1 MRRIKYFLLLC
12 FLWICCLVPS
22 RQAKADIQTPDS
34 LEDLQWDYKHEV
46 SYIGRGWIQSTC
58 VTDQYI
64 ICFQNKNNKNSKPD
78 TLIAFYKN
86 DTDAQGNPVV
96 QYSYAMHVTEMDYE
110 HGNGMTYNPNTN
122 EIYITTGPLVNKE
135 NSGNIYVVDGD
146 TLMYK
151 RTIKMGDGSI
161 NYNFIAYSEDRNQY
175 ILQTDG
181 TGGEIFH
188 IADENFNIVD
198 TIEDLPDLGDRFF
211 QDFCVSGDYILSISH
226 SGTVRNEN
234 YVEVYSISQK
244 AYLGN
249 YYLNLSGGER
259 KQEVESICE
268 ISPGVLVVAA
278 GISDPRRLRFYEAKV
293 PAIFDIQTQVIN
305 GTITESTSS
314 APGDQD
320 YTVSFEP
327 EKNYELTD
335 LLVDGEPVDF
345 EPDQREYTFEGL
357 DGDHTIEAIFGKI
370 PKYKITTKVEHGTI
384 TKSKKV
390 YRDRS
395 FKVSYTPDTHYELSA
410 ILIDGQEIELE
421 GYENGYEFTNI
432 QGKHTIEVRF
442 SEIPSWKI
450 TTKVKNGQITESV
463 NKAYRDTTQAV
474 SYEPDEDY
482 MLFSV
487 KVDGER
493 VDAAKYAT
501 EYVFSNIHGP
511 HTIEVTYIWKYTP
524 VCLIIL
530 LVALL
535 MVLFG
540 VRLHVKRKRL
550 RKKWRDRS

>member
-12 FLWICCLVPS
+12 MWICLLVPS

-34 LEDLQWDYKHEV
+34 LQDLQWEYQHEV

-64 ICFQNKNNKNSKPD
+64 VCFQNKNNKNSKPD

-86 DTDAQGNPVV
+86 DRDAQGNPVPK
-96 QYSYAMHVTEMDYE
+96 YSYAMHVTEMDYE

-122 EIYITTGPLVNKE
+122 EIYIAAGPLVNKE

-161 NYNFIAYSEDRNQY
+161 NYNFIAYSEERNQY

-198 TIEDLPDLGDRFF
+198 TMEDLPDLGDRFF

-226 SGTVRNEN
+226 SGTVRDEN

-244 AYLGN
+244 KYLGN

-293 PAIFDIQTQVIN
+293 PAIFDVNTRAMN
-305 GTITESTSS
+305 GTITESTNS

-320 YTVSFEP
+320 YTVSFQP
-327 EKNYELTD
+327 EKNYELTE
-335 LLVDGEPVDF
+335 LLIDGEPVDCK
-345 EPDQREYTFEGL
+345 PDQRAYTFKGL
-357 DGDHTIEAIFGKI
+357 DADHTIEAVFGKI
-370 PKYKITTKVEHGTI
+370 PKYAITTKVENGAI
-384 TKSKKV
+384 TESKKV
-390 YRDRS
+390 YRDRN
-395 FKVSYTPDTHYELSA
+395 FKVQYTPETHYELSE
-410 ILIDGQEIELE
+410 ILVDGQEVELDGHE
-421 GYENGYEFTNI
+421 SSYKFENI
-432 QGKHTIEVRF
+432 QGEHTIEVKF
-442 SEIPSWKI
+442 AKIPSWKI
-450 TTKVKNGQITESV
+450 TTKARNGEITASV
-463 NKAYRDTTQAV
+463 EEAYRDTTQAV
-474 SYEPDEDY
+474 SYEPKEDY

-493 VDAAKYAT
+493 VDSSKFSS

-511 HTIEVTYIWKYTP
+511 HTIEVVYIWKYTP
-524 VCLIIL
+524 VCLMVVL
-530 LVALL
+530 LLLL
-535 MVLFG
+535 MALFG
-540 VRLHVKRKRL
+540 IRLHVKRKKL
-550 RKKWRDRS
+550 KKKWDKRP